1 MRLLVLIICFILHSI
16 CIYAQ
21 KQDYVWFLGIDQS
34 SAPGI
39 QAMKWDMN
47 VPNPMPKIFTIANG
61 IDNNNAS
68 ICDKDGNL
76 LFWSNGCSIINRE
89 QQVMPHGDTMNWDSF
104 KIVIGWNN
112 CQYGYP
118 GPQGIKILPD
128 PGYDHGYC
136 IIHKAWKYNG
146 QFEDITFELR
156 QSYVDMTLDHGLG
169 DVVYFDSIL
178 YHGRVT
184 MSNLEAINQT
194 NSKNWWIIQPIDND
208 SLFLT
213 YLLNENG
220 IQRLQ
225 NQDSYVPFL
234 YNRDGGGTM
243 RFSPDGTKLAYY
255 EYFLNLHVYDFD
267 RVTGQISNHRKV
279 VLFDDAEAK
288 PDDQYRFGSVEW
300 SPNSRFMYVA
310 IDDSLFQVDSYE
322 HNMQDG
328 VRLID
333 VYNGTWD
340 PFPTTFYIASLAP
353 DCKIYICSTNGTQS
367 YHIIHKPDELG
378 TDCHFVQNGLKLPQS
393 SGSANLPLF
402 PRFRVDEVD
411 KCDSTIS
418 SVFGQAVF
426 YRRPLTIYPSPSTGR
441 YHIDIPQEVGSGT
454 IQVFNLSGQ
463 VVLEKRIAR
472 GTSKVD
478 IDITHQ
484 PSGMYH
490 VEIYPEK
497 NPQRIFWGQQVVKVD

>member
-1 MRLLVLIICFILHSI
+1 MRYIVTILSLLLSLTGN
-16 CIYAQ
+16 YAQ
-21 KQDYVWFLGIDQS
+21 KEDYNWFIDINQDGNIPVQGLLLDWNRKNSNPKPIDL
-34 SAPGI
+34 PY
-39 QAMKWDMN
+39 
-47 VPNPMPKIFTIANG
+47 G

-76 LFWSNGCSIINRE
+76 LFWSNGCAVMNRE
-89 QQVMPHGDTMNWDSF
+89 QAVMPHGDTMNWDSF

-118 GPQGIKILPD
+118 GPQNIKILPD
-128 PGYDHGYC
+128 PGYEHGYY

-146 QFEDITFELR
+146 QFEDITYELR
-156 QSYVDMTLDHGLG
+156 HSYVDMTLDHGLG

-184 MSNLEAINQT
+184 MSNLEAIYQK
-194 NSKNWWIIQPIDND
+194 NSKNWYIIQPKEND
-208 SLFLT
+208 SIFLI
-213 YLLNENG
+213 YQINENG
-220 IQRLQ
+220 ITQLQ
-225 NQDSYVPFL
+225 DQNSHVYFKFL
-234 YNRDGGGTM
+234 RSGAGTM
-243 RFSPDGTKLAYY
+243 RLSPDGTKLAYY
-255 EYFLNLHVYDFD
+255 DYFLNLHVYDFD
-267 RVTGQISNHRKV
+267 RTAGLISNHRKV
-279 VLFDDAEAK
+279 VLFDDAESK

-322 HNMQDG
+322 QNMQDG

-367 YHIIHKPDELG
+367 YHIIHRPDELG

-426 YRRPLTIYPSPSTGR
+426 YRRPLIVYPSPSAGR

-454 IQVFNLSGQ
+454 IQVFNLNGQ
-463 VVLEKRIAR
+463 VILEKRISI